1 MEPSLTMP
9 VVLLFIAA
17 VSLIALVT
25 VVIMAQHRERLHY
38 FFALFMVASAVWA
51 LGLASFLLVRNS
63 ELAYLSAVVYYIAAA
78 VIVYALLLLV
88 ISIPA
93 RRQDEENKIVIN
105 RSAFFLA
112 IPILVMIIFAILPNG
127 LIKVVNIGAQNTAT
141 LQMTTYSIYTFVFL
155 TYSTVSSFLMFYKL
169 RRANDPKYRRQLLYI
184 AGSSLFGIGF
194 GSFFDLILPLLGNYY
209 LIWVGP
215 LCGIPVVVTMFY
227 SILRHGL
234 FDIRRVVIR
243 TVTYILSI
251 ITLAGIYY
259 LIVFAISELFVKQ
272 SGSFEQNIISAG
284 IAIILAFAFQPIK
297 RFFDKLTNRV
307 FYRDNYDSDKFF
319 SELNRILTL
328 TTDLRGLLLRSANEI
343 SITLKT
349 EQAFFVVRREDES
362 HISSGTDHHSTLP
375 KLDIKKIDEYTKQ
388 NNGKTIIRGLL
399 LTDKIGDEMKRL
411 MISHRIEL
419 ILPLLLSDKII
430 GYLCLG
436 DQKSSKF
443 TLRDVN
449 ILEMASDEL
458 TIAIQN
464 ALAVQEIREFNETL
478 KQRIANATVELR
490 ASNRMLRQL
499 DKAKDE
505 FVGMASHQLRTPL
518 TSVKGYISMVID
530 GDAGKITDSQKQ
542 LLDEAFKSSERMVN
556 LINDFLNVSR
566 IQTGKFMLE
575 KSPVDLSKLVEQ
587 EIDSLQS
594 NATAYN
600 LKFIYNQPK
609 DFPMIDMDESKI
621 RQVVMNFIDNS
632 IYYSHENATVA
643 IKLLVESG
651 EAVFKVEDS
660 GIGVPVSERS
670 QLFTKFYR
678 ASNARIKRPDGTG
691 VGLYLAKKII
701 DAHDGK
707 IISSFN
713 KGSGSTFGFRL
724 PIK

>member
-1 MEPSLTMP
+1 MNVLVFVILCCVEFILTTFAIIIFRSGLRERLNRAFFFFL
-9 VVLLFIAA
+9 VAFIIWALLNYLSNIANFGFDILILINRLLFASSFAMFYLLACFIAA
-17 VSLIALVT
+17 VTNRHFSKFLFYLSSFIAIAVALFSMNSMVVENIVIDNPNAISIGVEFGPMAIIYFIAIFLVFAYIILELIFGISRSNDHRVRASSKILLFTIGIAVIAMILTNVVLPTVFNIFNFSILGMLFGALVT
-25 VVIMAQHRERLHY
+25 GGVGYSVV
-38 FFALFMVASAVWA
+38 
-51 LGLASFLLVRNS
+51 
-63 ELAYLSAVVYYIAAA
+63 
-78 VIVYALLLLV
+78 
-88 ISIPA
+88 
-93 RRQDEENKIVIN
+93 
-105 RSAFFLA
+105 
-112 IPILVMIIFAILPNG
+112 
-127 LIKVVNIGAQNTAT
+127 
-141 LQMTTYSIYTFVFL
+141 
-155 TYSTVSSFLMFYKL
+155 
-169 RRANDPKYRRQLLYI
+169 
-184 AGSSLFGIGF
+184 
-194 GSFFDLILPLLGNYY
+194 
-209 LIWVGP
+209 
-215 LCGIPVVVTMFY
+215 
-227 SILRHGL
+227 RHGL
-234 FDIRRVVIR
+234 FDVRLAAIRSVAYALVL
-243 TVTYILSI
+243 V
-251 ITLAGIYY
+251 TLAGIY
-259 LIVFAISELFVKQ
+259 LIIAFAFSKMFNSELAGPSQ
-272 SGSFEQNIISAG
+272 TMSGVGISLL
-284 IAIILAFAFQPIK
+284 LALIFQPIK
-297 RFFDKLTNRV
+297 RFFDKLTNKF
-307 FYRDNYDSDKFF
+307 FYKDNYSSDDFF
-319 SELNRILTL
+319 ARLNKILSSTI
-328 TTDLRGLLLRSANEI
+328 DLRALIERIAIEI
-343 SITLKT
+343 GSTIKG
-349 EQAFFVVRREDES
+349 EQAFLFIYTDNGHYMS
-362 HISSGTDHHSTLP
+362 AGTPGHKQLP
-375 KLDIKKIDEYTKQ
+375 KPDADQLKSEIIAKKDI
-388 NNGKTIIRGLL
+388 IIASLL
-399 LTDKIGDEMKRL
+399 EDNDSIKRL

-419 ILPLLLSDKII
+419 IMPLVQDEEIV

-436 DQKSSKF
+436 EHKTSNY
-443 TLRDVN
+443 TNRDIKVLN
-449 ILEMASDEL
+449 TISNEL
-458 TIAIQN
+458 IIAIQN

-490 ASNRMLRQL
+490 TSNRMLRQL

-594 NATAYN
+594 NATAHN
-600 LKFIYNQPK
+600 LKFIYKQPK

-621 RQVVMNFIDNS
+621 HQVVMNFIDNS

-660 GIGVPVSERS
+660 GIGVPVSERN

-707 IISSFN
+707 IIFSSN
-713 KGSGSTFGFRL
+713 EGGGSTFGFRL